1 MGSRLTGVGVVDKWR
16 GLSLR
21 ADDLLSYARNAELGR
36 SLASYSVLKLAPWH
50 SNALAW
56 KLPPLGDML
65 AFFCSVS
72 ANRIIG
78 RPPLDKLVCTFSVLT
93 NLFPVWVVVF
103 ALAALW
109 DPSLFHWF
117 GPLTVYALGIIMLG
131 MGVTLSASDFLE
143 VLRAPKPIAVGF
155 VAQFTIMP
163 FMGWFV
169 AATFGLPTELA
180 VGIILVAC
188 CPGGTASNVVTY
200 LARGH
205 LALSVLMTTCS
216 TLGAIVMT
224 PLLTKWLVGER
235 LPVDATGLFIST
247 VQVVLLP
254 VIVGVLLNRYLP
266 RTVERIT
273 TFSPLVSVIAIAMIC
288 ASAVGDTRELIL
300 DYFMQLCAAVGTLH
314 IGGFALGYVLAKLL
328 GYDARISRTISIEV
342 GMQNSGLGV
351 VLAREHFANPVTHVA
366 IAAAPCALSSVAH
379 SVIGSLLAVY
389 WRQTSDTETQD

>member
-1 MGSRLTGVGVVDKWR
+1 M
-16 GLSLR
+16 
-21 ADDLLSYARNAELGR
+21 
-36 SLASYSVLKLAPWH
+36 
-50 SNALAW
+50 
-56 KLPPLGDML
+56 
-65 AFFCSVS
+65 
-72 ANRIIG
+72 
-78 RPPLDKLVCTFSVLT
+78 DKLVRTLSLLT
-93 NLFPVWVVVF
+93 NLFPVWVVAF
-103 ALAALW
+103 AVAALW

-117 GPLTVYALGIIMLG
+117 GPLTIYALGVIMLG
-131 MGVTLSASDFLE
+131 MGVTLTAGDFLE
-143 VLRAPKPIAVGF
+143 VLRAPKPIAIGF

-163 FMGWFV
+163 FMGWLI
-169 AATFGLPTELA
+169 AATFDLPTELA

-216 TLGAIVMT
+216 TFGAIVIT

-235 LPVDATGLFIST
+235 LPVDAAGLLLST
-247 VQVVLLP
+247 VKVVLLP
-254 VIVGVLLNRYLP
+254 VIAGVLLNRYLP

-288 ASAVGDTRELIL
+288 ASAVGDNRDLIL
-300 DYFMQLCAAVGTLH
+300 TYFVQLGAAVVTLH
-314 IGGFALGYVLAKLL
+314 AGGFALGYAFAWLL
-328 GYDARISRTISIEV
+328 GYDSRISRTISIEV

-389 WRQTSDTETQD
+389 WRRKSVNSSNDNSLREASTID